1 MKDPEK
7 LTIKDWSESDRPRE
21 KMLQNGISKLTNAE
35 LIGILIGSG
44 NATESAVELGRR
56 ILNAY
61 DNQLNT
67 IEKQSVDQLTKFKGI
82 GTAKAINIITAL
94 ELGKRLQ
101 FSEHKQQQKIT
112 CSEDAY
118 KALAYELSGL
128 DYEEFWVLYLDRSN
142 RIIAKTKISQ
152 GGVSGTVIDVR
163 LILKTAIEKL
173 ASGMILAHN
182 HPSGNLTSSTND
194 LQITKKIKSAAEVMD
209 MKILD
214 HIIVAGKKY
223 HSFADEGIL

>member
-1 MKDPEK
+1 MKEIEK

-21 KMLQNGISKLTNAE
+21 KMLQNGISQLTNAE

-44 NATESAVELGRR
+44 NAKESAVELGRR
-56 ILNAY
+56 ILNAF
-61 DNQLNT
+61 DNQLNL
-67 IEKQSVDQLTKFKGI
+67 IEKQSVDQLTQFNGI
-82 GTAKAINIITAL
+82 GTAKAINILTAL
-94 ELGKRLQ
+94 ELGKRVQ
-101 FSEHKQQQKIT
+101 FSEQKQQQKIT

-118 KALAYELSGL
+118 KAVAYELSGL

-142 RIIAKTKISQ
+142 RIISRTKISQ

-173 ASGMILAHN
+173 ASSMILAHN
-182 HPSGNLTSSTND
+182 HPSGNLSASTND